1 MSGSISIRRRARR
14 GARVRAGRALVV
26 AVAIAC
32 LLLAAAVAAVGASAA
47 GKTEGWTRV
56 VARGLTDPNNTYA
69 PFYARFNDHLYLS
82 TIASPGTTMYSGSD
96 KVGGEIWRTADGIK
110 WERIGR
116 PGLGDR
122 SNVAFALVVFRD
134 RLYAVSTNT
143 EAGLQIW
150 VSSDGLRFTQL
161 DTSTLSDK
169 HDSGANPFV
178 YRDRLILGV
187 TNSVDGAQ
195 IWVSDDG
202 VSLKAVV
209 TKGMGDRDNNGIQV
223 WGDPQEPGPVFRDE
237 LYAGVSNAT
246 AGGEIW
252 RTADGLQWERAPDKG
267 LGRGAKSVIFPNVVF
282 QDRLYAVRII
292 AGTLNDIR
300 GLDVYRTGDG
310 ATWEKVVSEGFGVGP
325 ERNATGFLNEFNGDI
340 FLTASTYDPRVLLPG
355 RPTERRAPHGFQL
368 WRSSDGLKW
377 KQVGEDGFGGDS
389 TYAVMA
395 LDVIGDSAYLAAF
408 DYRRGDQLWRST
420 NGMDWR
426 LMFQQ
431 PKPSWYGEGGGPLEY
446 QGHLLM
452 IDNDLKRGVEIWRTD
467 AVVVAQGMTTSPSP
481 SASPAGGNGGAGGA
495 AGEDGGATSKGGGLS
510 GAWLVTIIAV
520 VGALAVGIAAFAF
533 ARARAR
539 RPGTAGHAQTAE
551 AVVLDGV
558 EGAAQVTVETGA
570 AAADGA
576 STAAHAAPASR
587 SFCST
592 CGSALDSDARFCANC
607 GRSVPG
613 SV

>member
-14 GARVRAGRALVV
+14 GARVRGRRALVV

-69 PFYARFNDHLYLS
+69 PFYARFSDHLYLS

-223 WGDPQEPGPVFRDE
+223 WGDPQAPGPVFRDE

-467 AVVVAQGMTTSPSP
+467 AVVVAQGMTTSASP

-558 EGAAQVTVETGA
+558 EGAAQVTVESGA

-607 GRSVPG
+607 GRNVPG

>member
-1 MSGSISIRRRARR
+1 
-14 GARVRAGRALVV
+14 
-26 AVAIAC
+26 
-32 LLLAAAVAAVGASAA
+32 
-47 GKTEGWTRV
+47 
-56 VARGLTDPNNTYA
+56 
-69 PFYARFNDHLYLS
+69 
-82 TIASPGTTMYSGSD
+82 
-96 KVGGEIWRTADGIK
+96 
-110 WERIGR
+110 
-116 PGLGDR
+116 
-122 SNVAFALVVFRD
+122 
-134 RLYAVSTNT
+134 
-143 EAGLQIW
+143 
-150 VSSDGLRFTQL
+150 
-161 DTSTLSDK
+161 
-169 HDSGANPFV
+169 
-178 YRDRLILGV
+178 
-187 TNSVDGAQ
+187 
-195 IWVSDDG
+195 
-202 VSLKAVV
+202 
-209 TKGMGDRDNNGIQV
+209 
-223 WGDPQEPGPVFRDE
+223 
-237 LYAGVSNAT
+237 
-246 AGGEIW
+246 
-252 RTADGLQWERAPDKG
+252 
-267 LGRGAKSVIFPNVVF
+267 
-282 QDRLYAVRII
+282 
-292 AGTLNDIR
+292 
-300 GLDVYRTGDG
+300 
-310 ATWEKVVSEGFGVGP
+310 
-325 ERNATGFLNEFNGDI
+325 
-340 FLTASTYDPRVLLPG
+340 
-355 RPTERRAPHGFQL
+355 
-368 WRSSDGLKW
+368 
-377 KQVGEDGFGGDS
+377 
-389 TYAVMA
+389 MA

>member
-1 MSGSISIRRRARR
+1 MSGSISIRRGARR
-14 GARVRAGRALVV
+14 GARVLGGRALVV
-26 AVAIAC
+26 AVAVAC
-32 LLLAAAVAAVGASAA
+32 LLLAAAVAAAGASAA
-47 GKTEGWTRV
+47 GKTEDWTRV
-56 VARGLTDPNNTYA
+56 VTRGLTDPNNTHA
-69 PFYARFNDHLYLS
+69 PFYARFKDHLYLS
-82 TIASPGTTMYSGSD
+82 TIASPGTTMYSGSN
-96 KVGGEIWRTADGIK
+96 KTGGEIWRTADGTK

-122 SNVAFALVVFRD
+122 NNVSFALVTFKD

-143 EAGLQIW
+143 ETGLEVW
-150 VSSDGLRFTQL
+150 VTSDGLSFTQL
-161 DTSTLSDK
+161 DTSTLSGK

-195 IWVSDDG
+195 IWVSEDG
-202 VSLKAVV
+202 VSLKPVV
-209 TKGMGDRDNNGIQV
+209 TKGMGDRHNNGLQV
-223 WGDPQEPGPVFRDE
+223 WGGPQAPGPVFRDE

-267 LGRGAKSVIFPNVVF
+267 LGRGAKSVIFPSIVF
-282 QDRLYAVRII
+282 QDMLYAVRII

-310 ATWEKVVSEGFGVGP
+310 ATWKKVVSNGFGVGP
-325 ERNATGFLNEFNGDI
+325 ERNATGFLSEFKGDI
-340 FLTASTYDPRVLLPG
+340 FLCASTYDPRVLLPG
-355 RPTERRAPHGFQL
+355 RPMERRAPHGFQL

-408 DYRRGDQLWRST
+408 AYRRGDPLWRST

-467 AVVVAQGMTTSPSP
+467 QAVVAQGMTTSASP
-481 SASPAGGNGGAGGA
+481 SASPAGGNGGGVGA
-495 AGEDGGATSKGGGLS
+495 AGEDGGEDGGATSTGGGLS
-510 GAWLVTIIAV
+510 GAWLVTILAV
-520 VGALAVGIAAFAF
+520 VGAVAVGVAVLAY
-533 ARARAR
+533 ARARAH
-539 RPGTAGHAQTAE
+539 RPGIAGPT
-551 AVVLDGV
+551 
-558 EGAAQVTVETGA
+558 ETGA

-576 STAAHAAPASR
+576 SAAVHPAPASR
-587 SFCST
+587 SFCSA
-592 CGSALDSDARFCANC
+592 CGSTLDPDARFCANC
-607 GRSVPG
+607 GTSVPG